1 MSSNFRKSE
10 VCLTQL
16 DLAGQYE
23 LLDSVLAGAV
33 SNTESYLIHL
43 FDSLILGWLIAVTY
57 YFGDSQF
64 FEVRNSEVVRVFL
77 QACCSHMLAPIT
89 V

>member
-1 MSSNFRKSE
+1 MCPTR
-10 VCLTQL
+10 L
-16 DLAGQYE
+16 DLAAQSKQ
-23 LLDSVLAGAV
+23 LDSELAATV

-43 FDSLILGWLIAVTY
+43 FNSLILGWLIVVTC
-57 YFGDSQF
+57 YFGDSLF

-77 QACCSHMLAPIT
+77 QVCCSHMLAPIT